1 MSFTKFD
8 NGSLESLTDFIL
20 IKFIDDEY
28 INSFMDGY
36 IYFPL
41 IEKFHIADDDDNPA
55 TDDMEGMIVAA
66 LEIKSKT
73 NQNETTEVA
82 LGLADPFNSAHIP
95 ICCFAFAS
103 QFSDDDFICI
113 HDDVDTSVYRFSDSF
128 INDLLYG
135 SNTHS
140 VGISKSRPFILCSFK
155 DFKSKLNNSY
165 IISKENTIESE
176 INSGVVQY
184 VNYCNPSYYSGSIL
198 NICEVDLKLSKEIS
212 VLHKDLSFKH
222 QHELRFYIKQRYFED
237 VKVLV
242 APLSDITKI
251 YSADTKLEDFT
262 FTYDRKAPK
271 FTVNPPKETK

>member
-8 NGSLESLTDFIL
+8 NDSLESLVDFIL

-28 INSFMDGY
+28 INSFMDGS

-41 IEKFHIADDDDNPA
+41 TEKFHIADNNPA
-55 TDDMEGMIVAA
+55 TDDMEGMIVVAF
-66 LEIKSKT
+66 ENKSKT
-73 NQNETTEVA
+73 NQNETTEVV

-103 QFSDDDFICI
+103 QFSDDNFICI

-140 VGISKSRPFILCSFK
+140 NGISKSRPFILCSFK
-155 DFKSKLNNSY
+155 DFNAKLKNRY
-165 IISKENTIESE
+165 ISSKENTIDSK

-184 VNYCNPSYYSGSIL
+184 VNYCNPSYYSGSSL
-198 NICEVDLKLSKEIS
+198 NIREDDLKLSKEIPL
-212 VLHKDLSFKH
+212 LHKDLSFKH
-222 QHELRFYIKQRYFED
+222 QHELRFYITPRYSED
-237 VKVLV
+237 VTVLV
-242 APLSDITKI
+242 DPLRDITKI
-251 YSADTKLEDFT
+251 YSAYTKLEDFT
-262 FTYDRKAPK
+262 FTYDRKVPK

>member
-8 NGSLESLTDFIL
+8 NGILESLTDFIL
-20 IKFIDDEY
+20 IKFIDAEY

-41 IEKFHIADDDDNPA
+41 IEKFHIADDDNPA
-55 TDDMEGMIVAA
+55 TDVMEGKIVAA

-73 NQNETTEVA
+73 KQNETTEVA

-95 ICCFAFAS
+95 ICCFAFAT
-103 QFSDDDFICI
+103 QFLEDNFICI
-113 HDDVDTSVYRFSDSF
+113 HDDEDTLVYRFSDRF
-128 INDLLYG
+128 INDLIYG

-140 VGISKSRPFILCSFK
+140 NGISKSRPFILCSFK
-155 DFKSKLNNSY
+155 DFKTKLNNSY
-165 IISKENTIESE
+165 IISKENTIDSE

-184 VNYCNPSYYSGSIL
+184 VNYCNPSYYSGSSL
-198 NICEVDLKLSKEIS
+198 NICEDDLKLSKEIPI
-212 VLHKDLSFKH
+212 LHKDLSFKH
-222 QHELRFYIKQRYFED
+222 QHELRFYINQRYPED

-242 APLSDITKI
+242 DPLSDITKI

-262 FTYDRKAPK
+262 FTYDRKVPK
-271 FTVNPPKETK
+271 FTVNPPKEKK